1 MTVFHTVGVCAGV
14 DQLGLGP
21 RRGEEF
27 AGPLGFLPLVFH
39 PWIAYLDIIASTW
52 GEEVYKS
59 DTNPV
64 ADFLIITSSCPG
76 QCIFSLPSPG

>member
-14 DQLGLGP
+14 DHLGLGP

-39 PWIAYLDIIASTW
+39 PWIAYLDIIAST
-52 GEEVYKS
+52 
-59 DTNPV
+59 
-64 ADFLIITSSCPG
+64 
-76 QCIFSLPSPG
+76 

>member
-39 PWIAYLDIIASTW
+39 PWIAYLDIIAST
-52 GEEVYKS
+52 
-59 DTNPV
+59 
-64 ADFLIITSSCPG
+64 
-76 QCIFSLPSPG
+76 